1 MVIFDNDYQKNAIL
15 STCWLKAALFPRFN
29 FNTMKVVPF
38 LALLVLLVLACDTAK
53 KPSPADATAA
63 VATASTVY
71 AAPLASPPVD
81 SIPVE
86 YTTKGVTV
94 APLEFQPMMG
104 EWVADADEAEV
115 VRFLPGKYVS
125 YYGGEKVV
133 EEHMVYYRQCPD
145 TCADGAEAYTQP
157 CVVVSSPYGH
167 TCFSIVTHTE
177 NNLQL
182 RLLGSNGTVLSY
194 HRKAEN

>member
-1 MVIFDNDYQKNAIL
+1 
-15 STCWLKAALFPRFN
+15 
-29 FNTMKVVPF
+29 MKVVPF
-38 LALLVLLVLACDTAK
+38 LALCALSVSACGNAHQPPPASAAAPAPVAIAAK
-53 KPSPADATAA
+53 
-63 VATASTVY
+63 VY
-71 AAPLASPPVD
+71 AAPPAD

-86 YTTKGVTV
+86 YTTKGVV
-94 APLEFQPMMG
+94 AAPLEFQPMMG

-125 YYGGEKVV
+125 YYAGEKVV

-145 TCADGAEAYTQP
+145 YCADGAEAYPQP

-167 TCFSIVTHTE
+167 TCLSIVSHTAD
-177 NNLQL
+177 NLQL
-182 RLLGSNGTVLSY
+182 RLLGSNGSVLSY

>member
-38 LALLVLLVLACDTAK
+38 LALFALLVSACDAAKQPSTA
-53 KPSPADATAA
+53 SAA
-63 VATASTVY
+63 ALVATASTVY
-71 AAPLASPPVD
+71 AAPASPPAD

-125 YYGGEKVV
+125 YYAGEKVV

-145 TCADGAEAYTQP
+145 YCADGAAAYPQP

-167 TCFSIVTHTE
+167 TCLSIVAHTA

-182 RLLGSNGTVLSY
+182 RLLGSNGSVLSY
-194 HRKAEN
+194 HRKTEN